1 MKKALAILAV
11 VLLLCAGLLST
22 DQAKSPAQ
30 KGKITRFTASDMPN
44 DDGAGVILKWKPLD
58 KANRIIQYNIYRG
71 VSPDSLF
78 LISTMEVDPKMG
90 VLAPELFFYDRGD
103 QPLVEFESAP
113 MKLKH
118 EKQQTPQSPLY
129 RKFPQDPALLGS
141 MIGRL
146 NFMGGI
152 KYNKLYHKVIPVKHK
167 DELLTGI
174 KMYNFEYLFGMP
186 MAGQTYYYTVLGINE
201 KGSLLPYA
209 DIQKVVPVDN
219 PPDNKAVVY
228 STYVQDKGILNFE
241 WIPSVSNPDIAAWE
255 GWLVPKSLIPEGQE
269 QPTSDW
275 QSSSTL
281 LFQLPHYYG
290 PGTLYH
296 QVDTKQEGIALPA
309 NIEGY
314 TTVLTCTDY
323 SGQSATKAAKSFRII
338 NSQNLPSMP
347 GFSIHDKKNDKG
359 DNLVVSMGKP
369 LAYMT
374 VASFTNHF
382 RKAIKVNYELADNPL
397 HRIDQLRFEILSPNG
412 TSVSNRLEH
421 YLDKSVILNLPEQ
434 YRKENELTL
443 RILVKTDGNK
453 LFEHD
458 YTEQKI
464 VFDPVNKFFK
474 GQQLYLSGDPVGKE
488 YLDIMTKSKLDP
500 TFLFGNRTNAITR
513 SYDHS
518 VPYEDVLYQG
528 ITGFDKK
535 TRTLLIEPQVSIDAV
550 PDSGYSFSIPLFRQQ
565 FDKDMKDTVAEID
578 RLKKAAAAYP
588 AGAVPDSISANLA
601 GLEDNYNYI
610 ISHPEYKAAVKAKS
624 DRQWRKMLIKAHTIN
639 LRSYAYRLLKTDGKA
654 AFVMTDIY
662 HDKNGN
668 QWFTPYSEWID
679 STKIL
684 TFFVTLFFCLMIV
697 FAIIQTRRRDPYI
710 RPIAG
715 LHEIDN
721 AVGRATEM
729 GRPIMFV
736 PGWGTIGEVDT
747 IASMMIL
754 SQIAKKAAE
763 FDIRIMSPHCD
774 YLVLPMAQEIVQT
787 AFSESGRP
795 DAYNQNDIFYVS
807 GDQFP
812 FCAGVNGITVRE
824 RVATIFY
831 MGYFNAEALLLT
843 ETGNQA
849 GAIQIAGTDAV
860 TQIPFFITTC
870 DYTLIGEEFY
880 AASAYLSRNPELVSM
895 LKAQDYFKLFM
906 VISMILGTI
915 LSTLHWNAFIN
926 LFPVE

>member
-1 MKKALAILAV
+1 MKKALAVLAV
-11 VLLLCAGLLST
+11 ILLLCAGLLSN

-30 KGKITRFTASDMPN
+30 KGKITRFTATDMPN
-44 DDGAGVILKWKPLD
+44 DDGAGVILSWKPLD

-71 VSPDSLF
+71 VTPDSLF

-103 QPLVEFESAP
+103 QPLIEFESAP
-113 MKLKH
+113 TKLKH
-118 EKQQTPQSPLY
+118 EKQQASHSPLF
-129 RKFPQDPALLGS
+129 RKFPQDPAVLGS

-186 MAGQTYYYTVLGINE
+186 MAGHTYYYTVLGINE

-219 PPDNKAVVY
+219 PPDSKAVIY
-228 STYVQDKGILNFE
+228 STYVQDKGLLNFE

-255 GWLVPKSLIPEGQE
+255 GWLVPKSLIPEGQD
-269 QPTSDW
+269 QPAGDW
-275 QSSSTL
+275 QNSSTM
-281 LFQLPHYYG
+281 LFQLPNYYG

-296 QVDTKQEGIALPA
+296 QVDTQKEGINLPVNLDA
-309 NIEGY
+309 Y

-323 SGQSATKAAKSFRII
+323 AGQSAAKAAKSFRVIT
-338 NSQNLPSMP
+338 SKNLPPVP

-359 DNLVVSMGKP
+359 DNLVVSLGKP

-374 VASFTNHF
+374 VASYTNHS
-382 RKAIKVNYELADNPL
+382 RKAIKVNYELAENEQ

-412 TSVSNRLEH
+412 AAVSNRLEH
-421 YLDKSVILNLPEQ
+421 YLDKSIVLDLPEK
-434 YRKENELTL
+434 YRSENELTL

-453 LFEHD
+453 QFEHS
-458 YTEQKI
+458 YTEQRI

-474 GQQLYLSGDPVGKE
+474 GQELYLSGEPVGKE
-488 YLDIMTKSKLDP
+488 YIDIMTKSKLDP

-550 PDSGYSFSIPLFRQQ
+550 ADSGYSFSIPLFRQQ
-565 FDKDMKDTVAEID
+565 FDKDMKDTAAEIA

-601 GLEDNYNYI
+601 GLEGNYNYI
-610 ISHPEYKAAVKAKS
+610 ISHPDYKAAVKAKN
-624 DRQWRKMLIKAHTIN
+624 DKQWLKTLLKAHTTN

-668 QWFTPYSEWID
+668 QWFSPYSEWVD
-679 STKIL
+679 STKII
-684 TFFVTLFFCLMIV
+684 TFFVTLLFCLLIV
-697 FAIIQTRRRDPYI
+697 FATFYTRRREVYI

-721 AVGRATEM
+721 AIGRATEM

-736 PGWGTIGEVDT
+736 PGWGTIGDVDT

-787 AFSESGRP
+787 AFSEAGRP

-824 RVATIFY
+824 RVATVFY

-849 GAIQIAGTDAV
+849 GAIQIAATDAI

-880 AASAYLSRNPELVSM
+880 AASAYLSRNTELVSM

-906 VISMILGTI
+906 VVSMILGTI